1 MISEQLLLTESAT
14 NAAILRLNSSRL
26 NSFRTYVVCP
36 RTQYI
41 NPRAQ
46 IRMYDVENV
55 VALLNSHDDELMLDH
70 LVEIRKQS
78 AIKQAEEPEPEPKYR
93 TMRVLKMAESRGITA
108 AGIRIFEDTFERA
121 ASSNNYTRT
130 QEKACLL

>member
-1 MISEQLLLTESAT
+1 MS
-14 NAAILRLNSSRL
+14 
-26 NSFRTYVVCP
+26 
-36 RTQYI
+36 
-41 NPRAQ
+41 
-46 IRMYDVENV
+46 DVENV